1 MTTSH
6 THANASPGASAGHD
20 MSAMLAANERALKIS
35 SWLTGIYFFIELG
48 LGYLSGS
55 VAVLSDAFHTFSAVG
70 GVLLALVAGRIAAK
84 AADRYRTFGSVR
96 AEIIGALLNG
106 LFLFAMA
113 AFILYMGVVRLM
125 NPVEVEYGLMLLA
138 AAGGLI
144 TEVISL
150 RLLFKGQRGN
160 LNMKGAFWHV
170 MQTFVGSLI
179 IIVAAV
185 VVYFTGFVAIDPI
198 LGIAFGLVLFWAS
211 WSITRDAINV
221 LMETVPGDVDVE
233 MVEDAL
239 TTIPGVQE
247 IHHVHAWALT
257 SGKTLFS
264 AHVLVDQSA
273 DTEAVLHKAHTEL
286 RERFG
291 FYFSTLQVE
300 AGCPNYHDAPEI
312 DFADPRHSRD
322 GGAAKPET

>member
-6 THANASPGASAGHD
+6 THATTSPSAGAGHD
-20 MSAMLAANERALKIS
+20 MSAMLASNERALKIS
-35 SWLTGIYFFIELG
+35 SWLTGIYFIIELG

-70 GVLLALVAGRIAAK
+70 GVMLALVAGRIAAR

-106 LFLFAMA
+106 LFLFVMA
-113 AFILYMGVVRLM
+113 AFVLYMGVVRLL
-125 NPVEVEYGLMLLA
+125 NPVEIEYGLMLLA
-138 AAGGLI
+138 ALGGLI
-144 TEVISL
+144 TEFISL
-150 RLLFKGQRGN
+150 RLLFSGQKGN

-170 MQTFVGSLI
+170 MQTFIGSLI
-179 IIVAAV
+179 IIVAAA

-221 LMETVPGDVDVE
+221 LMETVPDDVDVAL
-233 MVEDAL
+233 VQDAL
-239 TTIPGVQE
+239 TSLAGVNE
-247 IHHVHAWALT
+247 VHHIHAWALT
-257 SGKTLFS
+257 SGKNLFS
-264 AHVLVDQSA
+264 AHLLIDDRTEHHDVLDQ
-273 DTEAVLHKAHTEL
+273 AHDLL

-291 FYFSTLQVE
+291 FYFATLQIE
-300 AGCPNYHDAPEI
+300 TRCPNPHDAPEI
-312 DFADPRHSRD
+312 DFADTRPVSNVQSR
-322 GGAAKPET
+322 